1 MKKLLT
7 ILSLLVIVSMILIA
21 CGGSAPATEAPA
33 AKEEAPAAPAEAPAA
48 KEEVAAPAAEAPL
61 FVAINKSADQQY
73 FIDLQNSFIE
83 TATGLGAQ
91 AKKFDAKLDP
101 GLGVSLVNDAISAGA
116 KGIAITVPDQTIGP
130 AIMKAA
136 TDAGVVLI
144 ATDDGIVD
152 ENGNPVPFV
161 GFDGKDM
168 GKKVGEAAAKLLTDS
183 GWLADSAKKVGVL
196 SVEVQTLSVCND
208 RTDNEKAAIIAAGV
222 PENQVFAV
230 PYTGEALSAQDAAGP
245 IITAN
250 PDITNWVVFGCN
262 DEGVLGTL
270 NALATAGANPDDIIG
285 VGLGAYEACKF
296 WAADQPSG
304 FKAGLFISGLDVG
317 KTAATVL
324 YDAVVKGT
332 EPPASTFAP
341 TTIVDPTNFTSVMDP
356 VSLGNCGA
364 EPAAAPAAA
373 SGETPLFVAINKS
386 ADQQYFIDLQNS
398 FIDTATGLGAEAK
411 KFDAKLDPNL
421 GVSLVNDAI
430 SAGAKGIA
438 ITVPDQTIGP
448 AISQAAKDAGVV
460 LIATD
465 DGIVDENGNPV
476 PFVGFDGKDMGK
488 KVGEA
493 AATLLT
499 DSGWL
504 ADSAKKVGVLSVEVQ
519 TLSVCNDRTDN
530 EKAAIIA
537 AGVPED
543 QVFAVPYTGEAL
555 SAQDA
560 AGPIITANP
569 DITNWVVFGCNDEGV
584 LGTLNA
590 LATAGANPDDI
601 IGVGLGAYEA
611 CKFWA
616 ADQPSGFKAG
626 LFISG
631 LDVGKTAAT
640 VLYEAVVKG
649 TEPPASTFAP
659 TTIVDPTNFTSVMD
673 SVSLGNCGAEPAAAP
688 AAASGETPLFVAINK
703 SADQQYFID
712 LQNSF
717 IDTAT
722 GLGAEA
728 KKFDAKLDPNLGVSL
743 VNDAISAGA
752 KGIAITVPDQTIGPA
767 ISQAAKDAGVV
778 LIATDD
784 GIVDEN
790 GNPVPF
796 VGFDGKDM
804 GKKVGEAAAT
814 LLTDSGWLADS
825 AKKVGVLSVEVQT
838 LSVCNDRTD
847 NEKAAII
854 AAGVPEN
861 QVFPVPYTG
870 EALSAQDAAGPVI
883 TANPDITNW
892 VVFGCND
899 EGVLGTLNALAT
911 AGANP
916 DDIIGVGLGAYE
928 ACKFWAADQPSGF
941 KAGLFISGLD
951 VGKTAAT
958 VLYDAVVKGTEPP
971 ASTFA
976 PTTIVDPTNYESVM
990 DSISLGNCS
999 Q

>member
-1 MKKLLT
+1 MKKYSLILTLL
-7 ILSLLVIVSMILIA
+7 IIGLMVLAA
-21 CGGSAPATEAPA
+21 CGTNLPETEVPAV
-33 AKEEAPAAPAEAPAA
+33 EEATPVEEEAEAPAEAPTEAPA
-48 KEEVAAPAAEAPL
+48 EEEAAAPEELL

-73 FIDLQNSFIE
+73 FIDLQNSFVD
-83 TATGLGAQ
+83 TATGFGAE
-91 AKKFDAKLDP
+91 ALKYDAKLDP
-101 GLGVSLVNDAISAGA
+101 SLGVSLVNDAISAGA
-116 KGIAITVPDQTIGP
+116 QGIAITVPDQTIGP
-130 AIMKAA
+130 AIAQAA
-136 TDAGVVLI
+136 ADAGVVLI

-152 ENGNPVPFV
+152 ENGDPVPFV

-168 GKKVGEAAAKLLTDS
+168 GKKVGEAAATLLTES
-183 GWLADSAKKVGVL
+183 GWLDDADKKVGVL

-222 PENQVFAV
+222 PEDQVFSV

-270 NALATAGANPDDIIG
+270 NALATAGYAPEDIIG

-317 KTAATVL
+317 NTAATVL
-324 YDAVVKGT
+324 YDAVVNGV
-332 EPPASTFAP
+332 EPPESTFAP
-341 TTIVDPTNFTSVMDP
+341 TSIVDASNYQSIMDE
-356 VSLGNCGA
+356 VSLANCGT
-364 EPAAAPAAA
+364 EPAEMPVAEMP
-373 SGETPLFVAINKS
+373 EELLFVAINKS

-398 FIDTATGLGAEAK
+398 FVDTATGFGAEALK
-411 KFDAKLDPNL
+411 YDAKLDPSL

-430 SAGAKGIA
+430 SAGAQGIA

-448 AISQAAKDAGVV
+448 AIAQAAADAGVV

-465 DGIVDENGNPV
+465 DGIVDENGDPV

-499 DSGWL
+499 ESGWL
-504 ADSAKKVGVLSVEVQ
+504 DDADKKVGVLSVEVQ

-543 QVFAVPYTGEAL
+543 QVFSVPYTGEAL

-590 LATAGANPDDI
+590 LATAGYAPEDI

-631 LDVGKTAAT
+631 LDVGNTAAT
-640 VLYEAVVKG
+640 VLYDAVVNG
-649 TEPPASTFAP
+649 VEPPESTFAP
-659 TTIVDPTNFTSVMD
+659 TTIVDPANYTEVMD
-673 SVSLGNCGAEPAAAP
+673 E
-688 AAASGETPLFVAINK
+688 
-703 SADQQYFID
+703 
-712 LQNSF
+712 
-717 IDTAT
+717 
-722 GLGAEA
+722 
-728 KKFDAKLDPNLGVSL
+728 
-743 VNDAISAGA
+743 
-752 KGIAITVPDQTIGPA
+752 
-767 ISQAAKDAGVV
+767 
-778 LIATDD
+778 
-784 GIVDEN
+784 
-790 GNPVPF
+790 
-796 VGFDGKDM
+796 
-804 GKKVGEAAAT
+804 
-814 LLTDSGWLADS
+814 
-825 AKKVGVLSVEVQT
+825 
-838 LSVCNDRTD
+838 
-847 NEKAAII
+847 
-854 AAGVPEN
+854 
-861 QVFPVPYTG
+861 
-870 EALSAQDAAGPVI
+870 
-883 TANPDITNW
+883 
-892 VVFGCND
+892 
-899 EGVLGTLNALAT
+899 
-911 AGANP
+911 
-916 DDIIGVGLGAYE
+916 
-928 ACKFWAADQPSGF
+928 
-941 KAGLFISGLD
+941 
-951 VGKTAAT
+951 
-958 VLYDAVVKGTEPP
+958 
-971 ASTFA
+971 
-976 PTTIVDPTNYESVM
+976 
-990 DSISLGNCS
+990 ISLANCS